1 MKNKFIKATC
11 VAAFALAVM
20 AGVVSKPV
28 IEASY
33 TVSTVDAAVEE
44 NVVLGQS
51 ADETFVTVRFE

>member
-33 TVSTVDAAVEE
+33 TVSTVDGAVEE

-51 ADETFVTVRFE
+51 AEVRFE